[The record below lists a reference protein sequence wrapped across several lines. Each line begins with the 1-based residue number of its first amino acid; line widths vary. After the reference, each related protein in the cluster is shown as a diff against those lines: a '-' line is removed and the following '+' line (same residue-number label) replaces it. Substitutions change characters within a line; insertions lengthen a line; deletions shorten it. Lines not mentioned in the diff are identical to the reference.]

1 MPLPAPAAAPRK
13 VNRDSK
19 LGVSGETCV
28 VAVGVATLLGCI
40 LWLGYRSVNQ
50 TAAPAG
56 QADEL
61 LAPGDLI
68 RIRESQDGWRLAQVP
83 KAQSALVSLDPKHG
97 AIRALVGGMGF
108 ELSKFNRATQAK
120 RQPGSNFKPFLYA
133 SALRAGITPSTVI
146 NDAPVVLDN
155 LAVGQA
161 HICGTSSANC
171 NGQTCT
177 ASAPYCVRA

>member
-1 MPLPAPAAAPRK
+1 MPTIAKLPPAI
-13 VNRDSK
+13 VTSVSESGVTTLSK
-19 LGVSGETCV
+19 TGESIFLSWEDDLSRV
-28 VAVGVATLLGCI
+28 R
-40 LWLGYRSVNQ
+40 GYRSVNQ
-50 TAAPAG
+50 TAAPVG

-133 SALRAGITPSTVI
+133 SALQSGITPSTVI

-155 LAVGQA
+155 LAAAEIWRPENDSGKFYGPTRLREA
-161 HICGTSSANC
+161 
-171 NGQTCT
+171 
-177 ASAPYCVRA
+177 